1 MNYLSVENLSK
12 SFNEKTLFEE
22 ISFGLDENQKTAI
35 VGVNGSGKS
44 TLLKILAGLEA
55 KDQGVVSFKK
65 GIQVAILPQN
75 PIFDDN
81 DNVLEAVFSEDIE
94 VLKIVRDYEMA
105 IHQATIHPEKGTDI
119 SPLIEKMDQHNAW
132 DYESQVKQ
140 ILGWLGIENFEQKIS
155 ELSGGQRKRVALAR
169 ALVVNPDLLILDE
182 PTNHLDLETIE
193 RLEEYLINSRM
204 TLLMVTHDRYFLDK
218 VTNDIIELD
227 NGKIFRSKGNYSKF
241 LENKDERVK
250 QLNASVEKAKNLL
263 RKETDWIRRQPKARG
278 TKAKYR
284 VDAYEEL
291 KEKASTRV
299 AGDEMVIKLS
309 KERQGKK
316 ILSLEN
322 VSKAYG
328 ERNLLE
334 NFSYTFKKGDR
345 IGIVGKNGIGKSTFL
360 DILSG
365 KLKADTGKIETGVT
379 IKIGYFTQE
388 ESQFNPNKKVLDII
402 QEVAE
407 VITMDDGSVITAS
420 QLLNQFLFPP
430 KAQHNLVGK
439 LSGGE
444 KKRLQL
450 LRVLMKNPNFLILD
464 EPTNDFD
471 LATLNVLE
479 NYLESFDGCLIIVS
493 HDRYFMDR
501 LVDHLFIFE
510 GDGKVSDF
518 PGNYSIYRSSNSF
531 RKNNEDNKPAR
542 ENKSNES
549 KNQDAPKKEKNQ
561 NKLSYAEKREYES
574 LMSEIEALES
584 KKSALTEEMNQKSDF
599 SELENLGKQV
609 DEITQAID
617 QKEIRWLELSER
629 AS

>member
-12 SFNEKTLFEE
+12 SYNEKVLFED
-22 ISFGLDENQKTAI
+22 ITFGLEENQKTAI
-35 VGVNGSGKS
+35 VGVNGAGKS
-44 TLLKILAGLEA
+44 TLLRIIAGLEA

-65 GIQVAILPQN
+65 DIQVAILPQN
-75 PIFDDN
+75 PVFDEEE
-81 DNVLEAVFSEDIE
+81 NVLEAVFSEDIE
-94 VLKIVRDYEMA
+94 VLRIVRDYEMA

-119 SPLIEKMDQHNAW
+119 SPLLEKMDQHNAW

-140 ILGWLGIENFEQKIS
+140 ILGWLGIENFDQKIK
-155 ELSGGQRKRVALAR
+155 ELSGGQRKRVAMAR
-169 ALVVNPDLLILDE
+169 ALVVDPDLLILDE

-227 NGKIFRSKGNYSKF
+227 NGKIFRSKGNYTRF
-241 LENKDERVK
+241 LENKEERQK
-250 QLNASVEKAKNLL
+250 QLSASVEKAKNLL
-263 RKETDWIRRQPKARG
+263 RKETEWIRRQPKARG

-291 KEKASTRV
+291 KEKASTKV
-299 AGDEMVIKLS
+299 TSDDMVIRLAN
-309 KERQGKK
+309 ERQGKK
-316 ILSLEN
+316 ILELEN
-322 VSKAYG
+322 ISKSYG
-328 ERNLLE
+328 DKTLLDK
-334 NFSYTFKKGDR
+334 FSYTFKKGDR
-345 IGIVGKNGIGKSTFL
+345 IGIVGKNGIGKSSFL

-365 KLKADTGKIETGVT
+365 RLKADSGKTEQGVT
-379 IKIGYFTQE
+379 INMGYFTQE
-388 ESQFNPNKKVLDII
+388 ETQFDPNKKVLDII

-407 VITMDDGSVITAS
+407 VITLDDGSEITAF

-430 KAQHNLVGK
+430 KVQYNLVGK

-471 LATLNVLE
+471 LATLSVLE

-510 GDGKVSDF
+510 GQGKVSDF
-518 PGNYSIYRSSNSF
+518 PGNYSIYRDKKAKEEKSPASTNSGKATTKAVKTKD
-531 RKNNEDNKPAR
+531 KNE
-542 ENKSNES
+542 
-549 KNQDAPKKEKNQ
+549 
-561 NKLSYAEKREYES
+561 NKLSYSEKREYEQ
-574 LMSEIEALES
+574 LMAEIEKLES
-584 KKSALTEEMNQKSDF
+584 RKAVLTEEMNRKTDF
-599 SELENLGKQV
+599 SELEELGKQV
-609 DEITQAID
+609 ADISRQLDE
-617 QKEIRWLELSER
+617 KEMRWLELSER
-629 AS
+629 EN

>member
-12 SFNEKTLFEE
+12 SYNEKVLFEN
-22 ISFGLDENQKTAI
+22 ITFGLEENQKTAI
-35 VGVNGSGKS
+35 VGVNGAGKS
-44 TLLKILAGLEA
+44 TLLKIIAGLEP
-55 KDQGVVSFKK
+55 KDQGIVSFKK
-65 GIQVAILPQN
+65 DIQVAILPQN
-75 PIFDDN
+75 PIFDEEE
-81 DNVLEAVFSEDIE
+81 NVLEAVFSEDIE

-105 IHQATIHPEKGTDI
+105 IHQATLHPEKGVDI
-119 SPLIEKMDQHNAW
+119 SPLLEKMDQHNAW

-169 ALVVNPDLLILDE
+169 ALVVDPDLLILDE

-193 RLEEYLINSRM
+193 WLEEYLINTRM

-227 NGKIFRSKGNYSKF
+227 NGKIFRSKGNYTKF
-241 LENKDERVK
+241 LENKEERLK

-291 KEKASTRV
+291 KEKASAKV
-299 AGDEMVIKLS
+299 SGDEMVIRLS
-309 KERQGKK
+309 NERQGKK

-322 VSKAYG
+322 ISKAYE
-328 ERNLLE
+328 ERILLD

-345 IGIVGKNGIGKSTFL
+345 IGVVGKNGIGKSTFL

-365 KLKADTGKIETGVT
+365 RLKADSGKTEQGVT
-379 IKIGYFTQE
+379 INIGYFTQE
-388 ESQFNPNKKVLDII
+388 ETQFAPNKKVLDIV

-407 VITMDDGSVITAS
+407 VIKLEDGSEITAS

-430 KAQHNLVGK
+430 KVQYNLVGK

-501 LVDHLFIFE
+501 LVEHLFIFE
-510 GDGKVSDF
+510 GAGKVSDF
-518 PGNYSIYRSSNSF
+518 PGNYSIYRDRKAKEEKPINTNS
-531 RKNNEDNKPAR
+531 EKPAQ
-542 ENKSNES
+542 EKPV
-549 KNQDAPKKEKNQ
+549 KAKEKNQ
-561 NKLSYAEKREYES
+561 NKLSFAEKREYEQ
-574 LMSEIEALES
+574 LMSEIEKLES
-584 KKSALTEEMNQKSDF
+584 KKAVLTEEMNQKTDF
-599 SELENLGKQV
+599 SELEDLGKQV
-609 DEITQAID
+609 ANISKQLDE
-617 QKEIRWLELSER
+617 KEMRWLELSER
-629 AS
+629 EN

>member
-12 SFNEKTLFEE
+12 SYNEKVLFEN
-22 ISFGLDENQKTAI
+22 ITFGLEENQKTAI
-35 VGVNGSGKS
+35 VGVNGAGKS
-44 TLLKILAGLEA
+44 TLLRIIAGLEP

-65 GIQVAILPQN
+65 DLQVAILPQN
-75 PIFDDN
+75 PVFN
-81 DNVLEAVFSEDIE
+81 EEENVLEAVFSEDIE

-105 IHQATIHPEKGTDI
+105 IHQATLHPEKGTDI
-119 SPLIEKMDQHNAW
+119 SPLLEKMDQHNAW

-140 ILGWLGIENFEQKIS
+140 ILGWLGIENFDQKIK
-155 ELSGGQRKRVALAR
+155 ELSGGQRKRVAMAR
-169 ALVVNPDLLILDE
+169 ALVVDPDLLILDE

-227 NGKIFRSKGNYSKF
+227 NGKIFRSKGNYTKF
-241 LENKDERVK
+241 LENKDERLK

-263 RKETDWIRRQPKARG
+263 RKETEWIRRQPKARG

-284 VDAYEEL
+284 IDAYEEL
-291 KEKASTRV
+291 KEKASAKV
-299 AGDEMVIKLS
+299 SSDEMVIKLAN
-309 KERQGKK
+309 ERQGKK
-316 ILSLEN
+316 ILELEN
-322 VSKAYG
+322 ISKSYG
-328 ERNLLE
+328 DKVLLD

-365 KLKADTGKIETGVT
+365 RIKADTGKTEQGIT
-379 IKIGYFTQE
+379 INIGYFTQE
-388 ESQFNPNKKVLDII
+388 ETQFDPNKKVLDII
-402 QEVAE
+402 REVAE
-407 VITMDDGSVITAS
+407 VITLEDGSEITAS

-430 KAQHNLVGK
+430 KVQYNLVGK

-471 LATLNVLE
+471 LATLGVLE
-479 NYLESFDGCLIIVS
+479 NYLDSFDGCLIIVS

-501 LVDHLFIFE
+501 LVDHLFVFE

-518 PGNYSIYRSSNSF
+518 PGNYSIL
-531 RKNNEDNKPAR
+531 R
-542 ENKSNES
+542 EKKLREEKKVSPTPEKKAEAPTKTKD
-549 KNQDAPKKEKNQ
+549 KNQA
-561 NKLSYAEKREYES
+561 KLSYAEKREYEQ
-574 LMSEIEALES
+574 LMADIEKLES
-584 KKSALTEEMNQKSDF
+584 KKAALTEEMNQKTDF
-599 SELENLGKQV
+599 SELEDLGKQV
-609 DEITQAID
+609 ANISSQLDE
-617 QKEIRWLELSER
+617 KEMRWLELSER
-629 AS
+629 EN

>member
-12 SFNEKTLFEE
+12 SYNEKVLFEN
-22 ISFGLDENQKTAI
+22 ITFGLEENQKTAI
-35 VGVNGSGKS
+35 VGVNGAGKS
-44 TLLKILAGLEA
+44 TLLKIIAGLES

-65 GIQVAILPQN
+65 DIQVAILPQN
-75 PIFDDN
+75 PIFDEEE
-81 DNVLEAVFSEDIE
+81 NVLEAVFSEDIE

-105 IHQATIHPEKGTDI
+105 IHQATLHPEKGVDI
-119 SPLIEKMDQHNAW
+119 SPLLEKMDQHNAW

-140 ILGWLGIENFEQKIS
+140 ILGWLGIENFDQKIR
-155 ELSGGQRKRVALAR
+155 ELSGGQRKRVAMAR
-169 ALVVNPDLLILDE
+169 ALVVDPDLLILDE

-227 NGKIFRSKGNYSKF
+227 NGKIFRSKGNYTKF
-241 LENKDERVK
+241 LENKEERLK
-250 QLNASVEKAKNLL
+250 QLNASVDKAKNLL
-263 RKETDWIRRQPKARG
+263 RKETEWIRRQPKARG

-291 KEKASTRV
+291 KEKASANV
-299 AGDEMVIKLS
+299 SSDEMVIRLTN
-309 KERQGKK
+309 ERQGKK

-322 VSKAYG
+322 ISKTYG
-328 ERNLLE
+328 ERILLD

-345 IGIVGKNGIGKSTFL
+345 IGVVGKNGIGKSTFL

-365 KLKADTGKIETGVT
+365 RLKADSGKTEQGVT
-379 IKIGYFTQE
+379 INIGYFTQE
-388 ESQFNPNKKVLDII
+388 ETQFDPNKKVLDIV

-407 VITMDDGSVITAS
+407 VIKLEDGSEITAS

-430 KAQHNLVGK
+430 KVQYNLVGK

-501 LVDHLFIFE
+501 LVEHLFIFE
-510 GDGKVSDF
+510 GAGKVSDF
-518 PGNYSIYRSSNSF
+518 PGNYSIYRDKKAKEEKPTNANSE
-531 RKNNEDNKPAR
+531 KSPQAKPA
-542 ENKSNES
+542 KT
-549 KNQDAPKKEKNQ
+549 KEKNQ
-561 NKLSYAEKREYES
+561 HKLSFAEKREYEQ
-574 LMSEIEALES
+574 LMSEIEKLES
-584 KKSALTEEMNQKSDF
+584 KKAVLTEEMNHKTDF
-599 SELENLGKQV
+599 SELEDLGKQV
-609 DEITQAID
+609 ANISKQLDE
-617 QKEIRWLELSER
+617 KEMRWLELSER
-629 AS
+629 EN

>member
-12 SFNEKTLFEE
+12 SYNEKVLFED
-22 ISFGLDENQKTAI
+22 ITFGLEENQKTAI
-35 VGVNGSGKS
+35 VGVNGAGKS
-44 TLLKILAGLEA
+44 TLLRIIAGLEA
-55 KDQGVVSFKK
+55 KDRGVISFKK
-65 GIQVAILPQN
+65 DVQVAILPQN
-75 PIFDDN
+75 PVFN
-81 DNVLEAVFSEDIE
+81 EEENTLEAVFSEDIE
-94 VLKIVRDYEMA
+94 VLKIVRDYELA
-105 IHQATIHPEKGTDI
+105 IHQATLHPEKGIDI
-119 SPLIEKMDQHNAW
+119 SPLLEKMDQHNAW

-140 ILGWLGIENFEQKIS
+140 ILGWLGIENFDQKIK

-169 ALVVNPDLLILDE
+169 ALVVDPDLLILDE

-227 NGKIFRSKGNYSKF
+227 NGDIFRSKGNYTKF
-241 LENKDERVK
+241 LENKEERQK

-263 RKETDWIRRQPKARG
+263 RKETEWIRRQPKARG

-291 KEKASTRV
+291 KEKASAKV
-299 AGDEMVIKLS
+299 SGDEMVIRLAN
-309 KERQGKK
+309 ERQGKK
-316 ILSLEN
+316 ILELDN
-322 VSKAYG
+322 ISKSYG
-328 ERNLLE
+328 DRCLLD

-365 KLKADTGKIETGVT
+365 RLKADSGKTEQGVT
-379 IKIGYFTQE
+379 INIGYFTQE
-388 ESQFNPNKKVLDII
+388 ETQFDPNKKVLDIV

-407 VITMDDGSVITAS
+407 VITLEDGSEITAS

-430 KAQHNLVGK
+430 KVQYNLVGK

-510 GDGKVSDF
+510 GEGKVRDF
-518 PGNYSIYRSSNSF
+518 PGNYSIF
-531 RKNNEDNKPAR
+531 R
-542 ENKSNES
+542 ENKAKEEKVTGGASEKQTQNKQVKS
-549 KNQDAPKKEKNQ
+549 KEKNQ
-561 NKLSYAEKREYES
+561 NKLSYAEKREYEQ
-574 LMSEIEALES
+574 LMADIEKLES
-584 KKSALTEEMNQKSDF
+584 KKAVLTEEMNQKTDF
-599 SELENLGKQV
+599 SELEDLGKQV
-609 DEITQAID
+609 ADISKKLDE
-617 QKEIRWLELSER
+617 KEMRWLELSER
-629 AS
+629 EN

>member
-12 SFNEKTLFEE
+12 SYNEKVLFED
-22 ISFGLDENQKTAI
+22 ITFGLEENQKTAI
-35 VGVNGSGKS
+35 VGVNGAGKS
-44 TLLKILAGLEA
+44 TLLRIIAGLEA
-55 KDQGVVSFKK
+55 KDRGVISFKK
-65 GIQVAILPQN
+65 DVQVAILPQN
-75 PIFDDN
+75 PVFN
-81 DNVLEAVFSEDIE
+81 EEENVLEAVFSEDIE

-105 IHQATIHPEKGTDI
+105 IHQATLHPEKGTDI
-119 SPLIEKMDQHNAW
+119 SPLLEKMDQHNAW

-140 ILGWLGIENFEQKIS
+140 ILGWLGIENFDQKIK
-155 ELSGGQRKRVALAR
+155 ELSGGQRKRVAMAR
-169 ALVVNPDLLILDE
+169 ALVVDPDLLILDE

-227 NGKIFRSKGNYSKF
+227 NGDIFRSKGNYTKF
-241 LENKDERVK
+241 LENKEERQK

-263 RKETDWIRRQPKARG
+263 RKETEWIRRQPKARG

-291 KEKASTRV
+291 KEKAS
-299 AGDEMVIKLS
+299 AKISGDEMVIRLAN
-309 KERQGKK
+309 ERQGKK
-316 ILSLEN
+316 ILELDN
-322 VSKAYG
+322 ISKSYG
-328 ERNLLE
+328 DRCLLD

-365 KLKADTGKIETGVT
+365 RLKADSGKTEQGVT
-379 IKIGYFTQE
+379 INIGYFTQE
-388 ESQFNPNKKVLDII
+388 ETQFDPNKKVLDIV

-407 VITMDDGSVITAS
+407 VITLEDGSEITAS

-430 KAQHNLVGK
+430 KVQYNLVGK

-510 GDGKVSDF
+510 GEGKVSDF
-518 PGNYSIYRSSNSF
+518 PGNYSIFREKKAKEEKAAVSSSE
-531 RKNNEDNKPAR
+531 KQTQNKAA
-542 ENKSNES
+542 K
-549 KNQDAPKKEKNQ
+549 AKEKNQ
-561 NKLSYAEKREYES
+561 NKLSYAEKREYEQ
-574 LMSEIEALES
+574 LMADIEKLES
-584 KKSALTEEMNQKSDF
+584 KKAVLTEEMNQKTDF
-599 SELENLGKQV
+599 SELEDLGKQV
-609 DEITQAID
+609 ADISRQLDE
-617 QKEIRWLELSER
+617 KEMRWLELSER
-629 AS
+629 EN

>member
-12 SFNEKTLFEE
+12 SYNEKVLFEN
-22 ISFGLDENQKTAI
+22 ITFGLEENQKTAI
-35 VGVNGSGKS
+35 VGVNGAGKS
-44 TLLKILAGLEA
+44 TLLRIIAGLEP

-65 GIQVAILPQN
+65 DLQVAILPQN
-75 PIFDDN
+75 PVFN
-81 DNVLEAVFSEDIE
+81 EEENVLEAVFSEDIE

-105 IHQATIHPEKGTDI
+105 IHQATLHPEKGTDI
-119 SPLIEKMDQHNAW
+119 SPLLEKMDQHNAW

-140 ILGWLGIENFEQKIS
+140 ILGWLGIENFDQKIK
-155 ELSGGQRKRVALAR
+155 ELSGGQRKRVAMAR
-169 ALVVNPDLLILDE
+169 ALVVDPDLLILDE

-227 NGKIFRSKGNYSKF
+227 NGKIFRSKGNYTKF
-241 LENKDERVK
+241 LENKDERLK

-263 RKETDWIRRQPKARG
+263 RKETEWIRRQPKARG

-284 VDAYEEL
+284 IDAYEEL
-291 KEKASTRV
+291 KEKASAKV
-299 AGDEMVIKLS
+299 SSDEMVIKLAN
-309 KERQGKK
+309 ERQGKK
-316 ILSLEN
+316 ILELEN
-322 VSKAYG
+322 ISKSYG
-328 ERNLLE
+328 DKVLLD

-365 KLKADTGKIETGVT
+365 RIKADTGKTEQGIT
-379 IKIGYFTQE
+379 INIGYFTQE
-388 ESQFNPNKKVLDII
+388 ETQFDPNKKVLDII
-402 QEVAE
+402 REVAE
-407 VITMDDGSVITAS
+407 VITLEDGSEITAS

-430 KAQHNLVGK
+430 KVQYNLVGK

-471 LATLNVLE
+471 LATLGVLE
-479 NYLESFDGCLIIVS
+479 NYLDSFDGCLIIVS

-501 LVDHLFIFE
+501 LVDHLFVFE

-518 PGNYSIYRSSNSF
+518 PGNYSILREKKLREEKKVSSTPE
-531 RKNNEDNKPAR
+531 KKAEAPTKTKD
-542 ENKSNES
+542 
-549 KNQDAPKKEKNQ
+549 KNQA
-561 NKLSYAEKREYES
+561 KLSYAEKREYEQ
-574 LMSEIEALES
+574 LMADIEKLES
-584 KKSALTEEMNQKSDF
+584 KKAALTEEMNQKTDF
-599 SELENLGKQV
+599 SELEDLGKQV
-609 DEITQAID
+609 ANISSQLDE
-617 QKEIRWLELSER
+617 KEMRWLELSER
-629 AS
+629 EN

>member
-12 SFNEKTLFEE
+12 SYNEKVLFED
-22 ISFGLDENQKTAI
+22 ITFGLEENQKTAI
-35 VGVNGSGKS
+35 VGVNGAGKS
-44 TLLKILAGLEA
+44 TLLRIIAGLEA

-65 GIQVAILPQN
+65 DIQVAILPQN
-75 PIFDDN
+75 PVFDEEE
-81 DNVLEAVFSEDIE
+81 NVLEAVFSEDIE
-94 VLKIVRDYEMA
+94 VLRIVRDYEMA

-119 SPLIEKMDQHNAW
+119 SPLLEKMDQHNAW
-132 DYESQVKQ
+132 DYENQVKQ
-140 ILGWLGIENFEQKIS
+140 ILGWLGIENFDQKIK
-155 ELSGGQRKRVALAR
+155 ELSGGQRKRVAMAR
-169 ALVVNPDLLILDE
+169 ALVVDPDLLILDE

-227 NGKIFRSKGNYSKF
+227 NGKIFRSKGNYTRF
-241 LENKDERVK
+241 LENKEERQK
-250 QLNASVEKAKNLL
+250 QLSASVEKAKNLL
-263 RKETDWIRRQPKARG
+263 RKETEWIRRQPKARG

-291 KEKASTRV
+291 KEKASTKV
-299 AGDEMVIKLS
+299 TSDDMVIRLAN
-309 KERQGKK
+309 ERQGKK
-316 ILSLEN
+316 ILELEN
-322 VSKAYG
+322 ISKSYG
-328 ERNLLE
+328 DKTLLDK
-334 NFSYTFKKGDR
+334 FSYTFKKGDR

-365 KLKADTGKIETGVT
+365 RLKADSGKTEQGVT
-379 IKIGYFTQE
+379 INMGYFTQE
-388 ESQFNPNKKVLDII
+388 ETQFDPNKKVLDII

-407 VITMDDGSVITAS
+407 VITLDDGSEITAS

-430 KAQHNLVGK
+430 KVQYNLVGK

-471 LATLNVLE
+471 LATLSVLE

-510 GDGKVSDF
+510 GQGKVSDF
-518 PGNYSIYRSSNSF
+518 PGNYSIYRDKKVKEEKSPASTNSGKATQTKAAKTKD
-531 RKNNEDNKPAR
+531 KNE
-542 ENKSNES
+542 
-549 KNQDAPKKEKNQ
+549 
-561 NKLSYAEKREYES
+561 NKLSYSEKREYEQ
-574 LMSEIEALES
+574 LMSEIEKLES
-584 KKSALTEEMNQKSDF
+584 RKAVLTEEMNRKTDF
-599 SELENLGKQV
+599 SELEELGKQV
-609 DEITQAID
+609 ADISRQLDE
-617 QKEIRWLELSER
+617 KEMRWLELSER
-629 AS
+629 EN

>member
-12 SFNEKTLFEE
+12 FYNEKVLFED
-22 ISFGLDENQKTAI
+22 ITFGLEENQKTAI
-35 VGVNGSGKS
+35 VGVNGAGKS
-44 TLLKILAGLEA
+44 TLLRIIAGLEA

-65 GIQVAILPQN
+65 DIQVAILPQN
-75 PIFDDN
+75 PVFDEDE
-81 DNVLEAVFSEDIE
+81 NVLEAVFSEDIE
-94 VLKIVRDYEMA
+94 VLRIVRDYEMA

-119 SPLIEKMDQHNAW
+119 SPLLEKMDQHNAW

-140 ILGWLGIENFEQKIS
+140 ILGWLGIENFDQKIK
-155 ELSGGQRKRVALAR
+155 ELSGGQRKRVAMAR
-169 ALVVNPDLLILDE
+169 ALVVDPDLLILDE

-227 NGKIFRSKGNYSKF
+227 NGKIFRSKGNYTRF
-241 LENKDERVK
+241 LENKEERQK
-250 QLNASVEKAKNLL
+250 QLSASVEKAKNLL
-263 RKETDWIRRQPKARG
+263 RKETEWIRRQPKARG

-291 KEKASTRV
+291 KEKASTKV
-299 AGDEMVIKLS
+299 TSDDMVIRLAN
-309 KERQGKK
+309 ERQGKK
-316 ILSLEN
+316 ILELEN
-322 VSKAYG
+322 ISKSYG
-328 ERNLLE
+328 DKTLLDK
-334 NFSYTFKKGDR
+334 FSYTFKKGDR

-365 KLKADTGKIETGVT
+365 RLKADSGKTEQGVT
-379 IKIGYFTQE
+379 INMGYFTQE
-388 ESQFNPNKKVLDII
+388 ETQFDPNKKVLDII

-407 VITMDDGSVITAS
+407 VITLDDGSEITAS

-430 KAQHNLVGK
+430 KVQYNLVGK

-471 LATLNVLE
+471 LATLSVLE

-510 GDGKVSDF
+510 GQGKVSDF
-518 PGNYSIYRSSNSF
+518 PGNYSIYRDKKVKEEKSPASTNSGKATQTKGAKTKD
-531 RKNNEDNKPAR
+531 KNE
-542 ENKSNES
+542 
-549 KNQDAPKKEKNQ
+549 
-561 NKLSYAEKREYES
+561 NKLSYSEKREYEQ
-574 LMSEIEALES
+574 LMSEIEKLES
-584 KKSALTEEMNQKSDF
+584 RKAVLTEEMNRKTDF
-599 SELENLGKQV
+599 SELEELGKQV
-609 DEITQAID
+609 ADISRQLDE
-617 QKEIRWLELSER
+617 KEMRWLELSER
-629 AS
+629 EN